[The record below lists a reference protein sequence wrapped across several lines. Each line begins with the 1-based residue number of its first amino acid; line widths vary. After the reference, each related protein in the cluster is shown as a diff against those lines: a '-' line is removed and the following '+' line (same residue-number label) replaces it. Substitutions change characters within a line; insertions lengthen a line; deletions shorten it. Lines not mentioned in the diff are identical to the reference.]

1 MLPPHRVAQLTCS
14 AEVILFTE
22 HQCCENIAL
31 LSGVALRES
40 SLPSGGVRGS
50 CVVHARV
57 VHVRVLC
64 VYMDGCVY
72 PDARQLGMPSPPP
85 APRP

>member
-1 MLPPHRVAQLTCS
+1 M
-14 AEVILFTE
+14 ILFTE

-40 SLPSGGVRGS
+40 SLASGGVGAA
-50 CVVHARV
+50 VYARV
-57 VHVRVLC
+57 VHVRLLC
-64 VYMDGCVY
+64 VYVDGCVY

-85 APRP
+85 APHP